1 MERRAKVRL
10 LMPYTDRTA
19 NPNTARLR
27 ERRPSRTSSAIFGSS
42 PLSLHRRTCATER
55 HEIMC
60 EWPISRNVSFTIRL
74 AIERAQCSERRSGH
88 RRALRTHDIWPKS
101 VTSFYRVSDVPRSR
115 EWYMNKLG
123 FTLER
128 ELEQAVGIKDESGL
142 TIFLVKATDPLA
154 GQKITLTIQIG
165 NVDGP
170 HHELTNV
177 GVPFVSPPR
186 RQFWGY
192 GAEVLDPTGT

>member
-1 MERRAKVRL
+1 MAKVSHIVL
-10 LMPYTDRTA
+10 P
-19 NPNTARLR
+19 
-27 ERRPSRTSSAIFGSS
+27 
-42 PLSLHRRTCATER
+42 
-55 HEIMC
+55 
-60 EWPISRNVSFTIRL
+60 
-74 AIERAQCSERRSGH
+74 
-88 RRALRTHDIWPKS
+88 
-101 VTSFYRVSDVPRSR
+101 VSDVPRSR
-115 EWYMNKLG
+115 EWYVNKLG

-165 NVDGP
+165 NVDSK

-177 GVPFVSPPR
+177 GVSFVSPPR

-192 GAEVLDPTGT
+192 GAEVLDPDGYMNHLWDEVTMAKAMREMREDADKR